1 MIELEKLKVS
11 KVLSRLPL
19 IFERNIGQHHEEVQF
34 VLNKNE
40 CTTFF
45 TDTELVLAFRSN
57 EKIGELENIDSSSI
71 VNSALNNLSE
81 YKVNVLRINFED
93 SNKIPQ
99 IIGKNEFNC
108 KINYFKGDN
117 KSTWKNCIPIYEK
130 LLYKEIYPGIDLLY
144 YGKQTDMNL
153 EFIVQPNKNI
163 ECIKLNF
170 ECADNIKIDEDG
182 NLIIR
187 FDDKSL
193 KILKLEAVQEENENK
208 IECNFEIEDNFKVK
222 FNILNY
228 DLGEVLKIR
237 MQFLFKA
244 FKLTKVT
251 DRGNSIAVDN
261 NNCIYITG
269 VTNIQ
274 RFPEKRLYNTIYS
287 GNDYSAYIVKINTKK
302 SGQAILEYGAYLG
315 GNGVD
320 EGVSVAVDYSGGV
333 YVAGTTN
340 SISGFPTTEK
350 SYLSSYPGGE
360 TTWFLVKIDTR
371 EIGITSLVY
380 GTYLGGNGSD
390 YIYSIALDKNK
401 NVYIVG
407 DTTSNEGFPI
417 TEGAYKTF
425 KNENNKCGFL
435 LKLDTR
441 MKRKESLVYGTY
453 FGGTISDSFY
463 SVAID
468 CNNYVYITG
477 VTKSNDFP
485 TTDSGY
491 EKNNYNDLNN
501 TFLVKFDV
509 NKGGEEGILYSSYLS
524 GNGNDI
530 GYSVA
535 VDYNECAYIT
545 GVTTS
550 SEEFPITEKSFQT
563 EILNSRENGFLVK
576 LDTKMHGRKSLIYGT
591 YLSGN
596 GIDVCSDIKI
606 DSNNYIYIIGFT
618 SSKNLLVDNCN
629 YKDVLLNEEFYSF
642 LLKMDISKEG
652 KLALLN
658 SACFGDNGY
667 DFALAMDVDAD
678 LNAYVIGYSNS
689 TIRNGINSNKSMN
702 DSDNIFL
709 NKISTRIYNLVAEKD
724 NYRAFVEVGEKTE
737 YTINIINNGPDVAK
751 NVVVIDDLQKGLII
765 KGIRVSS
772 GSIHQ
777 VGSELIWKIDKIRP
791 NEKLSANITVKVSIK
806 DEAVSSNLVIDTFD
820 NSYGYRSGTYE
831 SKMYRYLV

>member
-237 MQFLFKA
+237 MQFLFEA

-274 RFPEKRLYNTIYS
+274 RFPEKRLYNTI
-287 GNDYSAYIVKINTKK
+287 
-302 SGQAILEYGAYLG
+302 
-315 GNGVD
+315 
-320 EGVSVAVDYSGGV
+320 
-333 YVAGTTN
+333 
-340 SISGFPTTEK
+340 
-350 SYLSSYPGGE
+350 
-360 TTWFLVKIDTR
+360 
-371 EIGITSLVY
+371 
-380 GTYLGGNGSD
+380 
-390 YIYSIALDKNK
+390 
-401 NVYIVG
+401 
-407 DTTSNEGFPI
+407 
-417 TEGAYKTF
+417 
-425 KNENNKCGFL
+425 
-435 LKLDTR
+435 
-441 MKRKESLVYGTY
+441 
-453 FGGTISDSFY
+453 
-463 SVAID
+463 
-468 CNNYVYITG
+468 
-477 VTKSNDFP
+477 
-485 TTDSGY
+485 
-491 EKNNYNDLNN
+491 
-501 TFLVKFDV
+501 
-509 NKGGEEGILYSSYLS
+509 
-524 GNGNDI
+524 
-530 GYSVA
+530 
-535 VDYNECAYIT
+535 
-545 GVTTS
+545 
-550 SEEFPITEKSFQT
+550 
-563 EILNSRENGFLVK
+563 
-576 LDTKMHGRKSLIYGT
+576 
-591 YLSGN
+591 
-596 GIDVCSDIKI
+596 
-606 DSNNYIYIIGFT
+606 
-618 SSKNLLVDNCN
+618 
-629 YKDVLLNEEFYSF
+629 
-642 LLKMDISKEG
+642 
-652 KLALLN
+652 
-658 SACFGDNGY
+658 
-667 DFALAMDVDAD
+667 
-678 LNAYVIGYSNS
+678 
-689 TIRNGINSNKSMN
+689 
-702 DSDNIFL
+702 
-709 NKISTRIYNLVAEKD
+709 
-724 NYRAFVEVGEKTE
+724 
-737 YTINIINNGPDVAK
+737 
-751 NVVVIDDLQKGLII
+751 
-765 KGIRVSS
+765 
-772 GSIHQ
+772 
-777 VGSELIWKIDKIRP
+777 
-791 NEKLSANITVKVSIK
+791 
-806 DEAVSSNLVIDTFD
+806 
-820 NSYGYRSGTYE
+820 
-831 SKMYRYLV
+831 